1 MASLL
6 LAPAIVEDYCM
17 RVFGFL
23 LAMTSLSAQA
33 NTPFDL
39 NGQWGGQG
47 QYQATVNSHIE
58 TAAHAVPNLS
68 IFIAPQGKVS
78 GSSPENGCR
87 LLGIAAPGVTP
98 SILKLDV
105 TFSGCH
111 YAAFNRR
118 FTGTIVYNT
127 KERYGALSLQS
138 ISVGLGRD
146 TASFDIR
153 ATLRR

>member
-1 MASLL
+1 
-6 LAPAIVEDYCM
+6 M
-17 RVFGFL
+17 RVVGFL
-23 LAMTSLSAQA
+23 LAMSSLSAVA
-33 NTPFDL
+33 NTHPDL
-39 NGQWGGQG
+39 NGQWVGQG
-47 QYQATVNSHIE
+47 QYQATVNGHIE

-68 IFIAPQGKVS
+68 ISIDPMGKVS

-87 LLGIAAPGVTP
+87 FLGIAAPGAMP

-105 TFSGCH
+105 TLSGCH

-118 FTGTIVYNT
+118 FTGTLLYNA